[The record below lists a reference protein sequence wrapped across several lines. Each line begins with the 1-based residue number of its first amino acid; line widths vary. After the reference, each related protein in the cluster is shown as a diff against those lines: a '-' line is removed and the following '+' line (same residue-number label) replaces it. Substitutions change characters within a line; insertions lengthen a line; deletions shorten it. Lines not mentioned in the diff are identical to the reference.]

1 MENHEHDV
9 YDLGLAADLEMLKRS
24 PMNRRRILKMG
35 ALGIGLLLAGERSLA
50 TLSNAAPAQQTT
62 QPVAYLPLTL
72 GPGATATPTATPIT
86 NATATPTANTTAT
99 PITNATA
106 TPTSTTTTCVSE
118 IPQETG
124 GPYPADGS
132 TASGQTLNV
141 LTRSGIV
148 RSDIRTSLSTGTTA
162 QGVPCTIKLTLVD
175 SNSNC
180 APLVGYAVYL
190 WHCNR
195 DGKYSLY
202 SSGVTSEDY
211 LRGVQATDSSGTVSF
226 TSIFPACYSG
236 RWPHVH
242 FEIYPS
248 LALATGPSNLIH
260 TSQLALPK
268 SVCDTVYATTGYS
281 ASVSNLA
288 QVSLATDNV
297 FSDGSSLQVA
307 TVTGSVA
314 NEYTAQLTV
323 GVNV

>member
-1 MENHEHDV
+1 LENHEHDV

-24 PMNRRRILKMG
+24 PINRRQILKMG

-50 TLSNAAPAQQTT
+50 TLSSAAPAQQSVE
-62 QPVAYLPLTL
+62 PAAYLPLIM
-72 GPGATATPTATPIT
+72 GPAATSTPTPTTSPTATPTTSP
-86 NATATPTANTTAT
+86 TATP
-99 PITNATA
+99 
-106 TPTSTTTTCVSE
+106 TTTTCVSE
-118 IPQETG
+118 IPQETA

-132 TASGQTLNV
+132 TASSQTLNV

-148 RSDIRTSLSTGTTA
+148 RSDIRTSLSTGNIA
-162 QGVPCTIKLTLVD
+162 AGVPFTIKLTLVD

-180 APLVGYAVYL
+180 APLAGYAIYL

-202 SSGVTSEDY
+202 SSGITSEDY

-248 LALATGPSNLIH
+248 LAQATGSGNLVH

-268 SVCDTVYATTGYS
+268 DVCDIVYATTGYS
-281 ASVSNLA
+281 ASVTNLS
-288 QVSLATDNV
+288 QTSLATDNV
-297 FSDGSSLQVA
+297 FSDGSSQQVA

-314 NEYTAQLTV
+314 NGYTAQLTV

>member
-24 PMNRRRILKMG
+24 PINRRRILKLG

-50 TLSNAAPAQQTT
+50 TLSSAAPAQQSVE
-62 QPVAYLPLTL
+62 PAAYLPLIT
-72 GPGATATPTATPIT
+72 GPAATSTATPTTSPTATPI
-86 NATATPTANTTAT
+86 
-99 PITNATA
+99 
-106 TPTSTTTTCVSE
+106 TTTCVSE
-118 IPQETG
+118 IPQETA

-132 TASGQTLNV
+132 TASSQTLNV

-148 RSDIRTSLSTGTTA
+148 RSDIRTSLSTGNTA
-162 QGVPCTIKLTLVD
+162 QGEPFTIKLTLVD

-180 APLVGYAVYL
+180 APLAGFAIYL

-195 DGKYSLY
+195 DGQYSLY
-202 SSGVTSEDY
+202 SSGVTNEDY
-211 LRGVQATDSSGTVSF
+211 LRGVQATDSNGKVTF

-248 LALATGPSNLIH
+248 VAQATGSGNLVH

-268 SVCDTVYATTGYS
+268 DVCDIVYATTGYS
-281 ASVSNLA
+281 ASVTNLS
-288 QVSLATDNV
+288 QTSLATDNV
-297 FSDGSSLQVA
+297 FSDGSSQQVA
-307 TVTGSVA
+307 TATGSVA
-314 NEYTAQLTV
+314 NGYTAQLTV